1 MMYEKRMKGNS
12 IRKRQ
17 ICIIRKSKF
26 SKNPKRSVH
35 KIEGLEKRSVQKSS
49 YAHGQEST
57 EEICFFGAFLLLYIL
72 VILQ

>member
-1 MMYEKRMKGNS
+1 MSYTINH
-12 IRKRQ
+12 I
-17 ICIIRKSKF
+17 ITIFIIRKSKF

-35 KIEGLEKRSVQKSS
+35 KIEELEKRSVQKSS